1 MTQTQVYFLFK
12 SALTIAASSL
22 RITAI
27 YFQWIIF
34 VTLLYFGALTGVL
47 LYLLM
52 GSEVGAYVD
61 LFQVTTF
68 NIEGKEFTSTI
79 FDFFV
84 NTIYCDAAEEL
95 PIIIEFS
102 NLHKTEQ
109 LVEAY
114 ERLKGLAG
122 IYCVKNIVTGAMY
135 IGSSINLALRVRSHI
150 TDSSNIHLKNAIKKY
165 GIMNFLFI
173 VVELVEIN
181 EELTQE
187 ENKANLLSREQFYLN
202 WLFALHA
209 SLRYNFLSTAGSPLG
224 YHLTDDAKAK
234 ISAAN
239 KGKEPVNKGATLS
252 EAQRLL
258 SINASQH
265 RYKPVYFYDETRTL
279 ITMYPSLNA
288 TCKAEQA
295 NKNHTH

>member
-1 MTQTQVYFLFK
+1 MTQTQVYLLFK
-12 SALTIAASSL
+12 SALAIAASSL

-27 YFQWIIF
+27 YFQWIIP
-34 VTLLYFGALTGVL
+34 VMLLYFGVLTLRSAGFMSL
-47 LYLLM
+47 

-84 NTIYCDAAEEL
+84 NSIYCDAAEEL
-95 PIIIEFS
+95 PIMMEFS
-102 NLHKTEQ
+102 SLQKTEQ

-135 IGSSINLALRVRSHI
+135 IGSSINLAIRVRNHI
-150 TDSSNIHLKNAIKKY
+150 TDSSNVHLKNAIKKH
-165 GIMNFLFI
+165 GIMNFMFI

-209 SLRYNFLSTAGSPLG
+209 SLRYNFVSTAGSPLG
-224 YHLTDDAKAK
+224 YHLTEEAKAK

-265 RYKPVYFYDETRTL
+265 RYRPVYFSDETARRRRGVPPRGGGL
-279 ITMYPSLNA
+279 
-288 TCKAEQA
+288 E
-295 NKNHTH
+295 H